1 MAMISGAQGW
11 VSLGPW
17 GGKGGEYSAYKAE
30 GPIMQITI
38 RHGDVIDSILFES
51 QSWNGNV
58 IGSSVKIGG
67 TGGSL
72 SSKFHID
79 SSVERLTSISLTY
92 KDYHGQPIITS
103 LCFGTNI
110 GNKYG
115 PFGPGSGA
123 SVSIPIEDGFIAGF
137 HGRGGS
143 FLDAIGIFV
152 APKGNVGNEGG
163 CISLGLEGGK
173 EGAYWAYKAD
183 EPIMVISIRYGEA
196 IDSILFQSRTGN
208 KLGRSMKIGD
218 NGGGTTKTFSI
229 DSSVE
234 QISSISLTYEKFYGS
249 GEVTIISLSFETNIG
264 NKYGPFGSRTGTSSV
279 SIPIEGGD
287 FAGFHGRVGVYLTA
301 IGVLVAPKHVP
312 K

>member
-1 MAMISGAQGW
+1 MSSSREAYKYLQTPQDTSIQPFDQSLHWHQESPRFPMAMISGEQGW
-11 VSLGPW
+11 ISLGPW

-30 GPIMQITI
+30 GPIIQITI
-38 RHGDVIDSILFES
+38 RRGDVIDSILFES
-51 QSWNGNV
+51 KSYNGN
-58 IGSSVKIGG
+58 
-67 TGGSL
+67 
-72 SSKFHID
+72 FCID

-103 LCFGTNI
+103 LSFETNI

-115 PFGPGSGA
+115 PFGPGSDA
-123 SVSIPIEDGFIAGF
+123 SSVSIPIEGGFIAGF

-152 APKGNVGNEGG
+152 APK
-163 CISLGLEGGK
+163 
-173 EGAYWAYKAD
+173 
-183 EPIMVISIRYGEA
+183 
-196 IDSILFQSRTGN
+196 
-208 KLGRSMKIGD
+208 
-218 NGGGTTKTFSI
+218 FSI

-234 QISSISLTYEKFYGS
+234 QISSISLTYEEFYGS
-249 GEVTIISLSFETNIG
+249 GEVTIISLGFETNIG

-287 FAGFHGRVGVYLTA
+287 FVGFHGRVGVYLTA
-301 IGVLVAPKHVP
+301 IGVLVAPKHL